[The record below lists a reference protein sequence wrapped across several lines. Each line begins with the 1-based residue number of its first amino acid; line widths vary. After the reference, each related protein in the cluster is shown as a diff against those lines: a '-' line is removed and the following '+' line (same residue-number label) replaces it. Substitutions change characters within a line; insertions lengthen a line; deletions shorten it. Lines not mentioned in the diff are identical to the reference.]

1 MKQLHKNDVDT
12 LTVIGLGIFIF
23 LIVFL
28 IYMEQMVTKIYDE
41 TKACHI
47 EQVRM
52 MLDMDEAIQSKRSNK
67 EGKWLEQQKR
77 FDQGSFVDAGLSDK
91 RRGKGRRRND

>member
-1 MKQLHKNDVDT
+1 MKIAQNDVDT

-52 MLDMDEAIQSKRSNK
+52 MFEMDEAIQAKRSN
-67 EGKWLEQQKR
+67 EEEKWLEQQKR
-77 FDQGSFVDAGLSDK
+77 FDQGSFVDAGLSNK

>member
-1 MKQLHKNDVDT
+1 MRIAQNDVDT
-12 LTVIGLGIFIF
+12 LTVLGLGILIF

-52 MLDMDEAIQSKRSNK
+52 MFDMDEAIQAKRTN
-67 EGKWLEQQKR
+67 EEVKWLEQQKR
-77 FDQGSFVDAGLSDK
+77 FDQGSFTDAGLSDK